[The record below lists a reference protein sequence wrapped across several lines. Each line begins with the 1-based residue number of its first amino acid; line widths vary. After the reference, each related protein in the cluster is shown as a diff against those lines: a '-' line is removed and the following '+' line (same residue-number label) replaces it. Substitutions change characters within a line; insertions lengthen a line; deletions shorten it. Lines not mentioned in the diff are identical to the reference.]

1 MYNVCHSKY
10 FYMVIIIIFHGFKEA
25 KGEGPGLIQ
34 EFLVC
39 CSVVPI
45 FLSLQIGAKWRIIVL
60 FQTNNHNWIILSL
73 VFTFIRGPCTYK

>member
-34 EFLVC
+34 EF
-39 CSVVPI
+39 
-45 FLSLQIGAKWRIIVL
+45 FGVL
-60 FQTNNHNWIILSL
+60 FGCSHFPLPSNRCQVENNCVISD
-73 VFTFIRGPCTYK
+73 KQS